1 MSIKILLM
9 YLKSSYKEI
18 DCYWCCRLLEW
29 KSCKKEQLVSF
40 SRVLLYFGIWYF
52 PEPLLM
58 AASLLCHNCWGTRH
72 YKTHVYFGN
81 NEIGMLWKN
90 VTETIDV

>member
-29 KSCKKEQLVSF
+29 KFCKKEKLVSF
-40 SRVLLYFGIWYF
+40 SRVLLLYFGIWYF

-58 AASLLCHNCWGTRH
+58 AASLLSHNCWGTRH
-72 YKTHVYFGN
+72 YKTHVY
-81 NEIGMLWKN
+81 L
-90 VTETIDV
+90 VTMKLACYEKM